1 MRVPYGNDL
10 AIHAGLESCA
20 THREARREVLTE
32 VHIGQPLS
40 HEMYLFGMPTLS

>member
-1 MRVPYGNDL
+1 MQVPCGKGL

-32 VHIGQPLS
+32 VRVGQPLS

>member
-1 MRVPYGNDL
+1 VRVSCGKEL

-32 VHIGQPLS
+32 VRIGQPLS
-40 HEMYLFGMPTLS
+40 HEIYLSGMPTLS